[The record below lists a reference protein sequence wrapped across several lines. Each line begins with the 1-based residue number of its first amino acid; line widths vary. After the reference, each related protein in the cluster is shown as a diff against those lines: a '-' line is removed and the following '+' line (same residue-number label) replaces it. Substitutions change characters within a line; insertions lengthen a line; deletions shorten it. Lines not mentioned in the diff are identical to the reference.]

1 MTATSMRALPFLPL
15 LIAGAVLAL
24 GGAAASAPLPLT
36 PYPASVKLD
45 AGVLTLPAT
54 IGVSTPRGDPAA
66 AADARWLAAE
76 AARIGGPALHPGA
89 AHGLIAFVRGK
100 DHSLGEEGYRLDITP
115 RSATIEAAGDA
126 GLFHGAA
133 TLLQLLTPEDGSTG
147 PVRLPMLHI
156 EDKPRFAWRGL
167 MLDSAR
173 HMQSVGFIEALIDQM
188 ARYKL
193 NVFHWHLTDDQGW
206 RIPIDGYP
214 KLTTVGAWRVEAGLP
229 PRLDIDPR
237 TGKPRLYGGFYSKVD
252 IRRIVAYARARG
264 IEVVPEIEMPGHASA
279 AILAYPDLGLR
290 PVDPATSGD
299 WGVFPNLY
307 APSDHSIGF
316 LETVLTQVMA
326 LFPGRYIHVGGD
338 EAVKDV
344 WKASPAVQAKIKAL
358 GLKDEDEL
366 QSWFINRIG
375 RFLAAHGR
383 RLIGWDEILQGGLPD
398 GAAVMSWHGITG
410 AVQAAKL
417 GHDAVLTPGMPFY
430 FDNAVSPAVGEPPS
444 RGLLI
449 TLAAVYAYD
458 PAPAGLDAAALGHIL
473 GVQANLWTEHIRLDD
488 RVEHLAFPRAAAL
501 AEAGWTPQAE
511 RRWPDFLARLTPAL
525 RRDQAMGLKPAES
538 ALDPRQTPSA
548 DAHVRDNHQLALCT
562 YGGALNLEAP
572 GPVTTE
578 KRATH
583 LADIMNPCW
592 LWKDADLDGVTG
604 VVLTAGRMPFNFQI
618 GADVSHVPLSP
629 ALTPNGEFE
638 VRLGGCAGPV
648 IAGGAMPATGA
659 DPEARANAALTPT
672 SGRHDLCILFTRPKL
687 DPWWALG
694 SITLSTAALTAGA
707 HP

>member
-1 MTATSMRALPFLPL
+1 MRALSFLPL
-15 LIAGAVLAL
+15 LIAGAVFAPS
-24 GGAAASAPLPLT
+24 GAAVAAPLPLT
-36 PYPASVKLD
+36 PYPAVVRLDPGSLSV
-45 AGVLTLPAT
+45 PAAT
-54 IGVSTPRGDPAA
+54 GISTPRGDAPA

-76 AARIGGPALHPGA
+76 SARIGGPVLHPGPTHTA
-89 AHGLIAFVRGK
+89 IAFVRGK
-100 DHSLGEEGYRLDITP
+100 DPSLGEEGYRLDIT
-115 RSATIEAAGDA
+115 AHGAIIEAAGDA

-147 PVRLPMLHI
+147 PVHLPLLHI

-214 KLTTVGAWRVEAGLP
+214 RLTTVGAWRVEAGLP
-229 PRLDIDPR
+229 HRLDIDR
-237 TGKPRLYGGFYSKVD
+237 KTGKPRLYGGFYGKAE
-252 IRRIVAYARARG
+252 IRRVVAYARARG

-290 PVDPATSGD
+290 PVDPATIGD

-307 APSDHSIGF
+307 APNDHSLGF
-316 LETVLTQVMA
+316 LETVLTQVMD
-326 LFPGRYIHVGGD
+326 LFPGRYIHIGGD

-344 WKASPAVQAKIKAL
+344 WKASPEVQAKIKAL
-358 GLKDEDEL
+358 GLKDEDAL

-375 RFLAAHGR
+375 RFLATHGR

-398 GAAVMSWHGITG
+398 GAAVMSWHGIAG
-410 AVQAAKL
+410 AVEAAKM
-417 GHDAVLTPGMPFY
+417 GHDAVLTPGLPFY

-444 RGLLI
+444 RGLVIPLSS
-449 TLAAVYAYD
+449 VYAYD
-458 PAPAGLDAAALGHIL
+458 PAPVGLDAAALGHIL
-473 GVQANLWTEHIRLDD
+473 GVQANLWTEHMRLET
-488 RVEHLAFPRAAAL
+488 RVEHLAFPRAIAL
-501 AEAGWTPQAE
+501 AELGWTPQAQ
-511 RRWPDFLARLTPAL
+511 RRWPDFLDRLRPAM
-525 RRDQAMGLKPAES
+525 RRDEAMGLKPAES
-538 ALDPRQTPSA
+538 ALDPRPTPVA
-548 DAHVRDNHQLALCT
+548 DAHAHARDSHQLALCT
-562 YGGALNLEAP
+562 NRVSLNLEAP
-572 GPVTTE
+572 GPVAVE
-578 KRATH
+578 ARATH

-592 LWKDADLDGVTG
+592 LWKDADLSGVTG
-604 VVLTAGRMPFNFQI
+604 VRLTAGLMPFNVQI
-618 GADVSHVPLSP
+618 GADAARIPLSP

-648 IAGGAMPATGA
+648 IAGGPMPDTGA
-659 DPEARANAALTPT
+659 DPEAHASAALAP
-672 SGRHDLCILFTRPKL
+672 SAGRHDLCILFTRPKL

-694 SITLSTAALTAGA
+694 SINLTTGA
-707 HP
+707 QR